1 MLSRGAFI
9 AKMYSYCLILCS
21 LITVIVSFVKTT
33 AFECSEQLSACSCR
47 LTSGQVL
54 DLSPLTSGENAPVFR
69 APGPALKYYYQWDP
83 CRPFRCS
90 SNPKASVC
98 QTDNNGLPLAYVA
111 GLLSTAQFRTDLA
124 RGLYLHYETTGNA
137 KGRSSRVF
145 LICDLKTTNPR
156 FVSDGEVPAKSMKY
170 EMNLTSVHAC
180 PKEESSNAW
189 SLGDILLLTLFL
201 GLAIYFIGGIIFNLF
216 VLKQSGVTRVIPNFT
231 FWATLPGLIK
241 AGMLFSINLIKR
253 RRTSYTYQAL

>member
-1 MLSRGAFI
+1 MH
-9 AKMYSYCLILCS
+9 SYCLILCS
-21 LITVIVSFVKTT
+21 LITVLVSFVKTT
-33 AFECSEQLSACSCR
+33 ASKFECSEQLSACSCR

-54 DLSPLTSGENAPVFR
+54 DLSPLTSGKNAPVFR
-69 APGPALKYYYQWDP
+69 APGPVSKYYYQWDP
-83 CRPFRCS
+83 CRPFPCS
-90 SNPKASVC
+90 SSAKASVC
-98 QTDNNGLPLAYVA
+98 QTVNGLSSAYVA
-111 GLLSTAQFRTDLA
+111 GLLSTAKFRTDPA
-124 RGLYLHYETTGNA
+124 RGLYLHYETTGN
-137 KGRSSRVF
+137 GNDRSSRVF

-180 PKEESSNAW
+180 PKEKSNNVW

-231 FWATLPGLIK
+231 FWVALPGLIK
-241 AGMLFSINLIKR
+241 AGMLFSINLIKG
-253 RRTSYTYQAL
+253 RRTSHAYQAL